1 MQTSHSVKSV
11 MGVVLLALVMP
22 LLFWQCDR
30 QESLLGKYHAG
41 DAGLD
46 RRISATLT
54 LEANGKGMWSIET
67 DNAPFRW
74 DVRQN
79 KIRLHTQSG
88 GVIEG
93 TVDNGTIRIAM
104 PGMDVILFHRVSGQ

>member
-1 MQTSHSVKSV
+1 METNHSMKPVTGAV
-11 MGVVLLALVMP
+11 FLVLMMP

-30 QESLLGKYHAG
+30 HEEVVGKYNAVETSR
-41 DAGLD
+41 DS
-46 RRISATLT
+46 RIPVT
-54 LEANGKGMWSIET
+54 LELQANGKGLWSIET

-74 DVRQN
+74 DRKQN

-93 TVDNGTIRIAM
+93 TMDNETIQIAI
-104 PGMDVILFHRVSGQ
+104 PGMGVIIFKRHE

>member
-1 MQTSHSVKSV
+1 METSPSIKSV
-11 MGVVLLALVMP
+11 MRVVFVVVVMP
-22 LLFWQCDR
+22 LLFWQCGQQDN
-30 QESLLGKYHAG
+30 LVGKYHAA
-41 DAGLD
+41 AGLD
-46 RRISATLT
+46 GRISATLA
-54 LEANGKGMWSIET
+54 LEANGKGIWSIET

-93 TVDNGTIRIAM
+93 TIDNGTIHIAL
-104 PGMDVILFHRVSGQ
+104 PGMDVILFERVSGQ